1 MKKLIVWII
10 MVALTLCSCAGPQS
24 AGPSGTAPSP
34 TAAAGGSLGVGVY
47 NFDTY
52 NPIVT
57 QSQSMTQVSA
67 FIYDGLMRKNSDF
80 SMAPCLAESYEVSDN
95 GLIYTFHLRRGVT
108 WHDGGGFDAY
118 DVEYTVKMIQ
128 ELESSPYKSQ
138 LDNVSA
144 TRRADKYTYIITLKE
159 PNAGFI
165 NFMDFPIIKNGT
177 NCKDG
182 LKEYIPVGTGAYQYT
197 PSNLN
202 RSIKL
207 VRNETYLAGEKPLI
221 DEVIIKQVP
230 DKNALTTAL
239 EVREVGAV
247 PFTAQELMSYN
258 PRGNLYTVAY
268 PNNNLTFLGV
278 NTTESVLSSAPVRR
292 ALSYAIA
299 REEIRKNIFFGR
311 GESVCVPVA
320 PGSYLFSDI
329 YRLEESSERAAELL
343 SEAGYR
349 AGTDGVM
356 QKEESGESLRFDLLV
371 NRDNDKRVAIAEK
384 IKSNLKEI
392 GAEVNIVSV
401 GFADYESRIK
411 QGRYDLFLG
420 EVKIGD
426 DLDLSMFAGQNARY
440 SVYAS
445 ERMDRLLSACKTASN
460 ADTFAASYHELEEAF
475 LEEMPIIPLI
485 MGTDALVLNS
495 NVAGVEPPANGNVFA
510 NTAKWYIAAPQEAV
524 Q

>member
-1 MKKLIVWII
+1 MKKLIACILLI
-10 MVALTLCSCAGPQS
+10 TLTLCSCAGPRPTEP
-24 AGPSGTAPSP
+24 AGNAPP
-34 TAAAGGSLGVGVY
+34 PVAASGGSLGVGVY

-57 QSQSMTQVSA
+57 QSLSMTQVSA
-67 FIYDGLMRKNSDF
+67 FLYDGLMRKKSDF
-80 SMAPCLAESYEVSDN
+80 GMEPSLAESYSVSDN
-95 GLIYTFHLRRGVT
+95 GLIYTFNLRRGVT

-128 ELESSPYKSQ
+128 ELKNSPYKVRF
-138 LDNVSA
+138 DNVSA
-144 TRRADKYTYIITLKE
+144 TRRADKYTFIITLKE

-165 NFMDFPIIKNGT
+165 NLMDFPIIKNGT

-197 PSNLN
+197 PSSLN

-207 VRNETYLAGEKPLI
+207 VRNESYIAGEKPLI

-239 EVREVGAV
+239 EVREVGAA

-258 PRGNLYTVAY
+258 PKGNLYTVSY
-268 PNNNLTFLGV
+268 PNNQLTFLGV
-278 NTTESVLSSAPVRR
+278 NTTDGALSSAAVRR
-292 ALSYAIA
+292 ALSYAIG

-320 PGSYLFSDI
+320 PGSYLFKDI
-329 YRLEESSERAAELL
+329 YRLEESGERAVELL
-343 SEAGYR
+343 TEAGYH

-356 QKEESGESLRFDLLV
+356 QKEESGERLRFDLLV
-371 NRDNDKRVAIAEK
+371 NRDNEKRVAIAEK
-384 IKSNLKEI
+384 IKNSLKEI

-401 GFADYESRIK
+401 SFADYESRIK

-426 DLDLSMFAGQNARY
+426 DLDLSIFAGQNARY

-445 ERMDRLLSACKTASN
+445 ERIDRLLGACKAATNMES
-460 ADTFAASYHELEEAF
+460 FSASYQELEEAF
-475 LEEMPIIPLI
+475 LEETPIIPLI

-495 NVAGVEPPANGNVFA
+495 NVQGVEPPANGNVFA
-510 NTAKWYIAAPQEAV
+510 NTAKWYIAAPQTATP
-524 Q
+524 